1 MVRLL
6 TDENF
11 NDSIVHGLKL
21 RLPLIDVV
29 SVRQVGLAGLPDP
42 TLLKWAAQEER
53 TILTHDISTMIPDAN
68 QLLKWGEP
76 MAGVILVPDQLEIGR
91 AIRDLELLLECL
103 SQSELRDQIRYLPL

>member
-11 NDSIVHGLKL
+11 DNGIVRGLKL
-21 RLPLIDVV
+21 RLPQIDVV

-42 TLLKWAAQEER
+42 ALLKWAAQEER
-53 TILTHDISTMIPDAN
+53 AMLTHDISTMIPDAN
-68 QLLKWGEP
+68 QLVKSGEP

-103 SQSELRDQIRYLPL
+103 PL